1 MIAILLFIILFCV
14 LLEMDNLH
22 WNLVDSQNDIRKLSN
37 RIYELQGAI
46 RVLTVQKQE
55 EKPKIRTIW
64 VSTNRDNSERE
75 VHIEEEPQVEE
86 EQQDQEQDNEVEV
99 EED

>member
-1 MIAILLFIILFCV
+1 MIVILLFIVLFFV
-14 LLEMDNLH
+14 LLEIENLH
-22 WNLVDSQNDIRKLSN
+22 WNLIEHQSDIRRLSN

-46 RVLTVQKQE
+46 RVLTVQKKE
-55 EKPKIRTIW
+55 ERPKVRTLWI
-64 VSTNRDNSERE
+64 STNRDNSERE